1 MSSSPPQA
9 PQIPGI
15 SDPSAIAEENEIT
28 RLIQQAESDEKE
40 ARKIVEDITLEEK
53 KLNEEYEKALA
64 EYNESIRQLAIEEM
78 IRDGEYD
85 DPDFGPPITD
95 IEQQAYNEQLAGLTV
110 TFNAEQVAIQAK
122 KVKAKELQTMG
133 IIPPAAADNEL
144 EELYDEYEAGIKA
157 DEEANI
163 EISGVALNSLITRA
177 TDEQKGM
184 VDKFKK
190 LVEAHNS
197 FQKDFKQ
204 AILDFRFNKQGTKS
218 RWGYQVSEQNREGTR
233 DQCMY
238 EKYHMRYMDMY
249 CVYRRF
255 LVLDPVE
262 GKYDD
267 FIEYRWD
274 GAKWVKQNTTWQ
286 TGGSTLPNTPDIVRF
301 FRDGTFP
308 SDLPGSPEYW
318 NQSGMAPS
326 SGIIRFFNKPSSDY
340 MPGRFNQKQAFKRC
354 APGYW
359 FYENLPEEASI
370 CVHMGGSWV
379 DSKPS
384 YYPPSVG
391 FSYKMRGTQ
400 AEAEA
405 YKTAKRTPNP
415 NYGTPYCNPKAI
427 GVQYLGEYNCRQYL
441 D

>member
-1 MSSSPPQA
+1 MSSSA
-9 PQIPGI
+9 PTVPGI
-15 SDPSAIAEENEIT
+15 SDPDEENEIT
-28 RLIQQAESDEKE
+28 RLIKQAESDEKE
-40 ARKIVEDITLEEK
+40 ARKIVEDISKEEK
-53 KLNEEYEKALA
+53 LLNDEYEKAVA

-85 DPDFGPPITD
+85 DPDFGPPLTD
-95 IEQQAYNEQLAGLTV
+95 IEQGAYNQELDRLNVIFNEEQTA
-110 TFNAEQVAIQAK
+110 AQAIIT
-122 KVKAKELQTMG
+122 KAKELQALG
-133 IIPPAAADNEL
+133 VIPPAAADYELTDLYNE
-144 EELYDEYEAGIKA
+144 YVAATKA

-163 EISGVALNSLITRA
+163 EISGVALNSLVTRA

-197 FQKDFKQ
+197 FQKDFRRD
-204 AILDFRFNKQGTKS
+204 ILDFRFNKQSTKTN
-218 RWGYQVSEQNREGTR
+218 RVWGHSVDRDNRAGTR

-238 EKYHMRYMDMY
+238 EKYDMQKMDMY

-255 LVLDPVE
+255 LVLEPVE

-274 GAKWVKQNTTWQ
+274 NANTKWVKQNTTWQ

-301 FRDGTFP
+301 FRDGIFP
-308 SDLPGSPEYW
+308 SDLPGTPEYW
-318 NQSGMAPS
+318 SQSGAAPAN
-326 SGIIRFFNKPSSDY
+326 GIIRFFNKPSSDFA
-340 MPGRFNQKQAFKRC
+340 PGRFNKKQAFKRC
-354 APGYW
+354 APGFW

-379 DSKPS
+379 DSQPS

-415 NYGTPYCNPKAI
+415 NFGTAYCNPNAV